1 MNARVPVVRQEN
13 RLVAPPGAEGP
24 VVRRRS
30 SALRQFGRTARAAAE
45 LVLAA
50 ADAVADRVLEVIGT
64 RR

>member
-1 MNARVPVVRQEN
+1 
-13 RLVAPPGAEGP
+13 
-24 VVRRRS
+24 
-30 SALRQFGRTARAAAE
+30 LRQFGRTARAAAE